1 MIRTLTSARN
11 PALKE
16 VRALQ
21 AKKVR
26 RERRLFVAEGE
37 DLLDAA
43 RAAGVVAKAV
53 FADADR
59 VDADDP
65 RLTDLPSQTTA
76 YLVPGDVLAAASAL
90 AAPPRLLAVLPQPGP
105 WGFGDV
111 TFPPDPAA
119 YLAAVGDP
127 GNVGTLIRSAAALGL
142 SWLALAPGSA
152 DPFHP
157 RAVRAAMGA
166 TFAIPVLTGVRAED
180 LATRGPLRTVAAAA
194 EGGRAPWEI
203 DLTGPLLLVLGA
215 ERDGLGDVPAQL
227 GPTEIVTIPQTGGA
241 ESLNVSAAGSALF
254 AEMRRQRLGASAR
267 SSST

>member
-26 RERRLFVAEGE
+26 RDRRLFVAEGE

-43 RAAGVVAKAV
+43 HAAGVVAKAV

-59 VDADDP
+59 VAADDP
-65 RLTDLPSQTTA
+65 RLTALPAQTAA
-76 YLVPGDVLAAASAL
+76 YLVPGEILAAASTL
-90 AAPPRLLAVLPQPGP
+90 AAPPRVLAVLPQPGP
-105 WGFGDV
+105 WGFPDV
-111 TFPPDPAA
+111 DFPPDPGA
-119 YLAAVGDP
+119 YLAGVGDP
-127 GNVGTLIRSAAALGL
+127 GNVGTLIRSAAALGI

-166 TFAIPVLTGVRAED
+166 TFALPVLTGVGVED

-194 EGGRAPWEI
+194 EGGRPPWEI
-203 DLTGPLLLVLGA
+203 DLTGPVLLVLGA
-215 ERDGLGDVPAQL
+215 ERVGLGDLPERL
-227 GPTEIVTIPQTGGA
+227 GPSETVTIPQTDGA

-254 AEMRRQRLGASAR
+254 AEMRRQRLTTA
-267 SSST
+267 